1 MSFVH
6 LHLHSEYSLL
16 DGACRI
22 KQLVSYAKEL
32 GQEAVAVTD
41 HGCMYSA
48 VEFYN
53 EAVAQGIK
61 PIIGC
66 EVYVAPR
73 TRFDKIHGQ
82 DNKPY
87 HLVLLCKNNTG
98 YQNLIKLV
106 SYGYTEGFYNKPRV
120 DIELLGKYHEG
131 LIALSGCLAGEIPR
145 KLVNGEYESAKA
157 TALKYRDIFG
167 DGNYYIEIQNHN
179 IPEEMRILPLL
190 YRLSAETGIPLV
202 ATNDA
207 HYITK
212 KDHEVQRVLIAIQ
225 TNTLLNEPNPL
236 SFPTNEFY
244 MKSEP
249 EMRELFANVPQAIDN
264 TAKIAEMCNVEFE
277 FGKIKLPKF
286 TIENVTDNIDY
297 FRKLC
302 YKGMKKRYGE
312 NPSTEIVERMEYEL
326 DVITRMGYVD
336 YFLIVWDFIRY
347 AREQK
352 IPVGPGRG
360 SGAGS
365 IAAYCIG
372 ITSVDPMKYNLL
384 FERFLNPE
392 RVSMPD
398 FDIDFCYE
406 GRQRV
411 IDYVVRKYGTDR
423 VAQIITFGTMAA
435 KGAIRD
441 VGRVMGIPY
450 QAVDKVSKL
459 LPYGSVS
466 LEDELK
472 NNADL
477 MVLYKNDSDVRK
489 MIDTAKKLEGMPRH
503 ASTHAAG
510 VVISDAPVSEYI
522 PVQKNGEAIVTQYA
536 KDELE
541 SLGLLKMDFLGLR
554 NLTVIRDAENYIRK
568 AVPDFDISKVPLDD
582 KAVYE
587 MISQGQTSG
596 VFQFESGGMR
606 QVLMR
611 LKPESIED
619 LIAVLSLYRPGPMDS
634 IPRYI
639 ECRHNPQKVTY
650 KHPILKDILDVTYG
664 CIVYQEQVMEIC
676 RKMAGYSYGRADLVR
691 RAMAKKKADVMLKE
705 RSVFVEGAL
714 KNGVDERIANDIFD
728 EMVSFASYAFNKSHA
743 AAYAYIS
750 YQTAYLK
757 CHYYK
762 EYMAALM
769 TASLDS
775 TGKILEYTEECS
787 KNGVPI
793 LPPDINE
800 SGTGFVPTVKGI
812 RFALLAVKNLG
823 LNSIRDIIT
832 ERVQEGKFTSLE
844 NFCKRMNGKD
854 INQRAIESLIKCG
867 AFDCFELNRR
877 EMIENYDRIF
887 SNIQAYS
894 SRNMEGQINF
904 FDLDSGEENSTV
916 SIEAFEEYPLT
927 EKLEM
932 EKEILGIYIS
942 GHPLDSFGIFAKL
955 LRTNSAAQMTAEERT
970 LRDNSNISMFCIL
983 QGVKLYTQ
991 KNGAKMAFVTLE
1003 DTSGEI
1009 EGLIFADILA
1019 GNRDI
1024 IQKGRKVFLTAK
1036 LSYKD
1041 DEAKLVI
1048 EQIFDAEV
1056 YLKRIDNMSLYVKC
1070 NSYENENIQKIL
1082 DICSEYKGNSK
1093 LVLYLQDVKKAV
1105 SPKNILGIKINDKLI
1120 NSLCAITDIEN
1131 IALKQQNT

>member
-1 MSFVH
+1 
-6 LHLHSEYSLL
+6 
-16 DGACRI
+16 
-22 KQLVSYAKEL
+22 
-32 GQEAVAVTD
+32 
-41 HGCMYSA
+41 
-48 VEFYN
+48 
-53 EAVAQGIK
+53 
-61 PIIGC
+61 
-66 EVYVAPR
+66 
-73 TRFDKIHGQ
+73 
-82 DNKPY
+82 
-87 HLVLLCKNNTG
+87 
-98 YQNLIKLV
+98 
-106 SYGYTEGFYNKPRV
+106 
-120 DIELLGKYHEG
+120 
-131 LIALSGCLAGEIPR
+131 
-145 KLVNGEYESAKA
+145 
-157 TALKYRDIFG
+157 
-167 DGNYYIEIQNHN
+167 
-179 IPEEMRILPLL
+179 
-190 YRLSAETGIPLV
+190 
-202 ATNDA
+202 
-207 HYITK
+207 
-212 KDHEVQRVLIAIQ
+212 
-225 TNTLLNEPNPL
+225 
-236 SFPTNEFY
+236 
-244 MKSEP
+244 
-249 EMRELFANVPQAIDN
+249 
-264 TAKIAEMCNVEFE
+264 
-277 FGKIKLPKF
+277 
-286 TIENVTDNIDY
+286 IENVTDNVDY

-312 NPSTEIVERMEYEL
+312 SPSTEITERMEYEL

-477 MVLYKNDSDVRK
+477 IVLYKNDSDVRK

-510 VVISDAPVSEYI
+510 VVISDAPVNEYV

-554 NLTVIRDAENYIRK
+554 NLTVIRDAENYIRET
-568 AVPDFDISKVPLDD
+568 VPDFDITRVSLDD
-582 KAVYE
+582 KAVYD

-596 VFQFESGGMR
+596 VFQFESAGMR

-639 ECRHNPQKVTY
+639 ECRHNPEKVTY

-714 KNGVDERIANDIFD
+714 KNGVDEKIANDIFD

-867 AFDCFELNRR
+867 AFDCFGLNRR

-904 FDLDSGEENSTV
+904 FDLDSGEENSSV

-955 LRTNSAAQMTAEERT
+955 LRTNSTAQMTAEERT
-970 LRDNSNISMFCIL
+970 LRDNSNVSMFCIL

-1024 IQKGRKVFLTAK
+1024 IQKGKKVFLTAK

-1131 IALKQQNT
+1131 IALKQQNA